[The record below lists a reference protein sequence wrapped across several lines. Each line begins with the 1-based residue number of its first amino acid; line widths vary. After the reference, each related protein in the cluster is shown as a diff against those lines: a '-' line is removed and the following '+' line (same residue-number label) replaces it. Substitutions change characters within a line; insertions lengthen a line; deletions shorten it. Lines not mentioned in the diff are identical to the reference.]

1 MAGKHRKSP
10 VSEISH
16 STFEGRRVEDEL
28 ALKDRALAEAAE
40 GITIADATRVDCPL
54 IYANRGFEQLTGY
67 SAEGVRGR
75 NCRFLQGPDTDPA
88 TTDEIRRAIREGRE
102 SVVEILNYRIDGT
115 PFWNRL
121 SITPVRNDAGVVTH
135 FIGVQ
140 SDVTARKN
148 AEEALRRAKADLE
161 EINRRMKRDLETAA
175 SIQRSYLPPRNPS
188 AEGVRIA
195 WELLPCDELAGD
207 TLNVITFDDHR
218 LGFYVIDVSGHGVQ
232 ASLLSSALTHWL
244 HSFSGDQGAF
254 EERGGADRPEVRLSA
269 VDVAERLNS
278 RFPMDPATGQYFT
291 MVYGVLDTRS
301 REFRFVTAGH
311 PAPVIVAQDGKS
323 LVHTSRGFPVGIVAE
338 PGFEEQLLHLRQGDR
353 VYLYSDGLVDTINAD
368 GEPFDT
374 ERLAHELARARG
386 DSLGKS
392 VSQIVTRV
400 REWSRDAR
408 IEDDISVL
416 AFEVE

>member
-1 MAGKHRKSP
+1 MAEKDRQAP
-10 VSEISH
+10 VSETSRGAL
-16 STFEGRRVEDEL
+16 ERRRVENEL

-40 GITIADATRVDCPL
+40 GITIADATQFDCPL

-121 SITPVRNDAGVVTH
+121 SITPVRNEAGVVTH

-140 SDVTARKN
+140 SDVTARRN
-148 AEEALRRAKADLE
+148 AEEALRQAKSELE
-161 EINRRMKRDLETAA
+161 KINRRMKRDLETAA
-175 SIQRSYLPPRNPS
+175 SIQQSYLPPRNPS

-207 TLNVITFDDHR
+207 TLNVITMDDHR

-232 ASLLSSALTHWL
+232 AALLSSALTHWL
-244 HSFSGDQGAF
+244 NSFSGDQGAID
-254 EERGGADRPEVRLSA
+254 ENRGTDRPEARFPALDVAVRL
-269 VDVAERLNS
+269 NG
-278 RFPMDPATGQYFT
+278 RFQMDPETGQYFT

-311 PAPVIVAQDGKS
+311 PAPLIVARDGNS
-323 LVHTSRGFPVGIVAE
+323 LVHTSRGLPVGIVAE
-338 PGFEEQLLHLRQGDR
+338 AGYEEHLLHLNPGDR
-353 VYLYSDGLVDTINAD
+353 VYLYSDGLIDTVNAD

-374 ERLAHELARARG
+374 ERLSKELARARG
-386 DSLGKS
+386 DSLERS
-392 VSQIVTRV
+392 VSQVIAHV
-400 REWSRDAR
+400 REWSRGTHM
-408 IEDDISVL
+408 EDDVSIL
-416 AFEVE
+416 AFEVD